1 MSNSFASL
9 LRHSRLASY
18 DRTLSQVY
26 TTPLKHKKIGDWGLK
41 RNLPTVIRT
50 RYATIDSLDT
60 AEHQTPWQSGNSQV
74 LFVKRWKENFPHSK
88 RPAPRS
94 DSITYNVAKMTPADF
109 RQFLKQCVHLAPE
122 FQTLLAK
129 KQIVPE
135 QVFEFLK
142 VAFTDSP
149 SESIVGPTY
158 SDIEVEP
165 GYPVE
170 GRILNHD
177 GNGHAVGVGGVVAFL
192 PRRSSVHL
200 RQKGDRHVRT
210 FFVESASI
218 DEEGKPRVVLSAT
231 RPGSGSNLSLPLE
244 FEALER
250 DTSPMFT
257 MTTEN
262 MFLTRKRS
270 IEIAK
275 DDDDRVQANP
285 DHEKLMSRISSL
297 ITNTQQK

>member
-18 DRTLSQVY
+18 DRTLNQVY

-50 RYATIDSLDT
+50 RYATIDALDT

-94 DSITYNVAKMTPADF
+94 DSIVHNVAKMTPADF

-122 FQTLLAK
+122 FQALLAK
-129 KQIVPE
+129 KQMVPE
-135 QVFEFLK
+135 QVFEFLH
-142 VAFTDSP
+142 VTFAESP
-149 SESIVGPTY
+149 SEGIVGPTY
-158 SDIEVEP
+158 SDIEVES

-177 GNGHAVGVGGVVAFL
+177 GNGYAVGVGGVVAFL
-192 PRRSSVHL
+192 PKRASVYL
-200 RQKGDRHVRT
+200 RQKGDRYVRP

-218 DEEGKPRVVLSAT
+218 DEDGKPRVVLSVT
-231 RPGSGSNLSLPLE
+231 QPGTGSSLPLLLE
-244 FEALER
+244 MEASER
-250 DTSPMFT
+250 DTNSLLT
-257 MTTEN
+257 MPTEN
-262 MFLTRKRS
+262 MFMTRKRRP
-270 IEIAK
+270 IETVK
-275 DDDDRVQANP
+275 DDDHRVQANP

-297 ITNTQQK
+297 IANTK